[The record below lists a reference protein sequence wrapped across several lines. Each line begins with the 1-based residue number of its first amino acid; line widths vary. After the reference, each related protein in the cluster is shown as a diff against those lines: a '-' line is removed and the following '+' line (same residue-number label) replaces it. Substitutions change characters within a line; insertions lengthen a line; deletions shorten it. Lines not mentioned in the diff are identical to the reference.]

1 MENKYPK
8 LTLKDLT
15 QGVNLSAK
23 EILEYEKIIEKLNQ
37 IAEQNPE
44 YIDYLKERYPKSD
57 PRLSQLRYKMDQML
71 SASDEYIDTHFPENQ
86 KLFKK
91 LQQSIKRNIKLT
103 DPKTFKNVADTP
115 SFKKL
120 LSVDYVN
127 KTEKPKR
134 KIKLKNRNK
143 KTAARFLKKP
153 KIKSAMELI
162 DAKIIELDNELKK
175 TGMSK

>member
-23 EILEYEKIIEKLNQ
+23 EILEYEKIVEKLNQ

-44 YIDYLKERYPKSD
+44 YIDYLRQRYPKSD

-71 SASDEYIDTHFPENQ
+71 SASEEYIETHFPENQ
-86 KLFKK
+86 KLFDKV
-91 LQQSIKRNIKLT
+91 QQSIKKSIKLT
-103 DPKTFKNVADTP
+103 DPKTYKNTIDTP

-120 LSVDYVN
+120 LSVDYISQVDI
-127 KTEKPKR
+127 PKK
-134 KIKLKNRNK
+134 KIKLQNRNK

-153 KIKSAMELI
+153 RIKSAMELI
-162 DAKIIELDNELKK
+162 DAKIIELDKEMKK
-175 TGMSK
+175 TGMST

>member
-1 MENKYPK
+1 MQNKYPK
-8 LTLKDLT
+8 LTVKDFT
-15 QGVNLSAK
+15 QGVNISAK
-23 EILEYEKIIEKLNQ
+23 EILEYEKIVERLNQ

-71 SASDEYIDTHFPENQ
+71 SASDEYIETHFPENQ

-91 LQQSIKRNIKLT
+91 VQQSIKRSIKLT
-103 DPKTFKNVADTP
+103 DPKTYKNSVDTP

-127 KTEKPKR
+127 KVDVPK
-134 KIKLKNRNK
+134 KKLKLQNRNK

-153 KIKSAMELI
+153 RIKSAMELI
-162 DAKIIELDNELKK
+162 DEKIIELEKDLKK
-175 TGMSK
+175 TGISP

>member
-44 YIDYLKERYPKSD
+44 YIDYLKQRYPKSD

-71 SASDEYIDTHFPENQ
+71 SASDEYIETHFPENQ

-91 LQQSIKRNIKLT
+91 VQQSIKRSIKLT
-103 DPKTFKNVADTP
+103 DPKTYKNAVDTP

-134 KIKLKNRNK
+134 KIKLQNRNK
-143 KTAARFLKKP
+143 KTAARFLNKP
-153 KIKSAMELI
+153 KIKSAVELI
-162 DAKIIELDNELKK
+162 DAKIIELDRQMKK

>member
-1 MENKYPK
+1 MKPDAIELNGKKVTLENI
-8 LTLKDLT
+8 TLEDIEQLFEFDKT
-15 QGVNLSAK
+15 
-23 EILEYEKIIEKLNQ
+23 ILLQ
-37 IAEQNPE
+37 H
-44 YIDYLKERYPKSD
+44 
-57 PRLSQLRYKMDQML
+57 RLELGQ
-71 SASDEYIDTHFPENQ
+71 EYIDTHFPENQ

-91 LQQSIKRNIKLT
+91 LQQSIKRSIKLT
-103 DPKTFKNVADTP
+103 DPKTYKNAVDTP

-134 KIKLKNRNK
+134 KIKLQNRNK

-153 KIKSAMELI
+153 KIKSAVELI
-162 DAKIIELDNELKK
+162 DAKIIELDRQMKK

>member
-1 MENKYPK
+1 MKPEAIELNGKKVTLENI
-8 LTLKDLT
+8 TLEDIEQLFEFDKT
-15 QGVNLSAK
+15 
-23 EILEYEKIIEKLNQ
+23 ILLQ
-37 IAEQNPE
+37 H
-44 YIDYLKERYPKSD
+44 
-57 PRLSQLRYKMDQML
+57 RLELGQ
-71 SASDEYIDTHFPENQ
+71 EYIDTHFPENQ

-134 KIKLKNRNK
+134 KIKLQNRNK

-162 DAKIIELDNELKK
+162 NIKIIELDKEMKK
-175 TGMSK
+175 TGIST

>member
-23 EILEYEKIIEKLNQ
+23 EILEYEKIVERLNQ

-71 SASDEYIDTHFPENQ
+71 SASDEYIETHFPENQ

-91 LQQSIKRNIKLT
+91 LQKSIKRNIKLT
-103 DPKTFKNVADTP
+103 DPKTFKNVSDTP

-127 KTEKPKR
+127 ENKPK
-134 KIKLKNRNK
+134 KTIKLQNRNK

-153 KIKSAMELI
+153 KKLTAYELI
-162 DAKIIELDNELKK
+162 NQKIIELEKDLKK
-175 TGMSK
+175 TKMN

>member
-23 EILEYEKIIEKLNQ
+23 EILEYEKIVERLNQ

-71 SASDEYIDTHFPENQ
+71 SASDEYIETQFPENQ

-91 LQQSIKRNIKLT
+91 LQKSIKRNIKLT
-103 DPKTFKNVADTP
+103 DPKTFKNVSDTP

-127 KTEKPKR
+127 ENKPK
-134 KIKLKNRNK
+134 KTIKLQNRNK

-153 KIKSAMELI
+153 KKLTAYELI
-162 DAKIIELDNELKK
+162 NQKIIELEKDLKK
-175 TGMSK
+175 TKMN

>member
-44 YIDYLKERYPKSD
+44 YIDYLKQRYPKSD

-71 SASDEYIDTHFPENQ
+71 SASDEYIETHFPENQ

-91 LQQSIKRNIKLT
+91 VQQSIKRSIKLT
-103 DPKTFKNVADTP
+103 DPKTYKNAVDTP

-134 KIKLKNRNK
+134 KIKLQNRNK